1 MLAPLTRLTSLKVQP
16 RTCYGVD
23 CNTIAQLPLVVLEV
37 EVAAQLENYWCV
49 VPKLTNLERLT
60 VENLTADE
68 DLLRLTALNRLTSLT
83 INKKS
88 PLVSTTNHLTDLST
102 LQELVINYIPCLTQV
117 QLELKLTRLRRYT
130 CYN

>member
-1 MLAPLTRLTSLKVQP
+1 LKVQP

-49 VPKLTNLERLT
+49 VPKRTNLERLT
-60 VENLTADE
+60 VEHLPADE
-68 DLLRLTALNRLTSLT
+68 DLLRLTALNRLTTLT

-102 LQELVINYIPCLTQV
+102 LQELVINYIPCLTQA
-117 QLELKLTRLRRYT
+117 QLELKLM
-130 CYN
+130 